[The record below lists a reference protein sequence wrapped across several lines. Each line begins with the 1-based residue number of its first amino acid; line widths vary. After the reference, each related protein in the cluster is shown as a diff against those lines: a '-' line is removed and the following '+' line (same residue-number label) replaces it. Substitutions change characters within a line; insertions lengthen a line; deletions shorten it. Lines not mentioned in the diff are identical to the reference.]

1 MILIDTATLALRE
14 FPNSDQRYAILS
26 HTWGSPSDEVTYAEM
41 LAVERSTD
49 TIAKSGY
56 DKIVKTCEIARTRYN
71 LPFAWVDTC
80 CINKASSA
88 ELSEAINSM
97 YRWYKD
103 AYVCFA
109 YLSDVTD
116 SKLSFHQSRWFSRG
130 WTLQEL
136 IAPKDLV
143 FFDLNWEFRGT
154 KKTMATHIS
163 MITGIPSQILDHTT
177 ELSEIPVAQRFSW
190 ASTRETTREE
200 DCAYSLLGI
209 FDINMGMLYGE
220 GPKAFIRLQEHV
232 LSQGA
237 DTSLFLWSDLQTT
250 QKFTGLLA
258 PSPACFRE
266 MRAITAEPTFTQRE
280 FYMTNR
286 GIRLKLGLA
295 WDNETGLA
303 VLPVKHSFGSHGK
316 PAGVYLRRV
325 GLDNFVRALP
335 QQCPIAKAERLYTVL
350 TAVKSLSAAQSKK
363 IEDNA
368 ISVLAPREVSVLVVE
383 PHGAWDPSSHLLY
396 ATHTSAFLGYMVFK
410 KDRYPPFAVV
420 FFFQYNVWSAAV
432 VEEARWSTIQN
443 NFYSHYNYNRA
454 ELKHHDSVGDI
465 KLAHIKGPH
474 LTAIAV
480 HMRYK
485 HSTQRPYVEIRTID
499 EKGST
504 PGESAGWMKYPAS

>member
-26 HTWGSPSDEVTYAEM
+26 HTWGSSSDEVTYAEM
-41 LAVERSTD
+41 MAIERSAETM
-49 TIAKSGY
+49 AKSGY
-56 DKIVKTCEIARTRYN
+56 EKIIKTCEVARATYN

-103 AYVCFA
+103 AWVCFA
-109 YLSDVTD
+109 YLSDATD
-116 SKLSFHQSRWFSRG
+116 RKLSFYQSRWFSRG

-143 FFDLNWEFRGT
+143 FFDRDWEFRGT

-163 MITGIPSQILDHTT
+163 MITGIPGQSLDHTT

-200 DCAYSLLGI
+200 DAAYSLLGI

-220 GPKAFIRLQEHV
+220 GPRAFIRLQEQI

-266 MRAITAEPTFTQRE
+266 MRTIIAEPTFTQRE
-280 FYMTNR
+280 VYMTNR
-286 GIRLKLGLA
+286 GIRLKLSLA
-295 WDNETGLA
+295 WENDTGLA
-303 VLPVKHSFGSHGK
+303 ILPVKHSFGWNGE

-335 QQCPIAKAERLYTVL
+335 QQCPIAKGKRLYTVL
-350 TAVKSLSAAQSKK
+350 TAVKSLTAPQSNK
-363 IEDNA
+363 IADNA
-368 ISVLAPREVSVLVVE
+368 IKVLASREIGVLAVE
-383 PHGAWDPSSHLLY
+383 PHGAWDPSLQLLY
-396 ATHTSAFLGYMVFK
+396 GTHTSAFLGYMVFK
-410 KDRYPPFAVV
+410 KDRYPQFVIV
-420 FFFQYNVWSAAV
+420 FFFQDNRWSAAV
-432 VEEARWSTIQN
+432 VEQERWSSIQE
-443 NFYSHYNYNRA
+443 NFYKYYNVNRR

-465 KLAHIKGPH
+465 ELAYIKGPY
-474 LTAIAV
+474 LTAITV
-480 HMRYK
+480 HMRVQQ
-485 HSTQRPYVEIRTID
+485 SSGRPYVEIQTID
-499 EKGST
+499 ESENT
-504 PGESAGWMKYPAS
+504 PGVAGSWMKYPAP